1 MSNEMELVVSTDG
14 SALDNPNGPMGWAW
28 ADHRGG
34 DADAGGASN
43 GTNQIGEL
51 CAVLQALRAHR
62 GSRPLVIE
70 SDSQYAINC
79 SSKWVHSWKRKGWK
93 NSQGKPVKNRQLIMA
108 IDEEIRQRKGSVR
121 FVWIK
126 GHAGDR
132 FNEKVDTLARGYAAD
147 ARDGSR
153 QGSLPIEGWQ
163 SLLDSDYAEGLDV
176 PDPVRQEL
184 DGGPTVL
191 DDQGRRRDRMSPSEQ
206 TSLAEDAGESGAA
219 DTAEAMDDVTTMS
232 EAKDTKTPDPVDEEG
247 TDQAYD
253 IDQDQETASE
263 GQVETITD
271 TSDKNPDTSGTGS
284 QARGLQ
290 ATGRVRI
297 TPPPSGSTRFAGQAL
312 HISGRIELD
321 ADIAPDGTVIIDQ
334 APFRLHSIE
343 TRD

>member
-28 ADHRGG
+28 ADHTGG

-79 SSKWVHSWKRKGWK
+79 SSKWVQSWKRKGWK

-108 IDEEIRQRKGSVR
+108 IDEEIRQREGSVR

-132 FNEKVDTLARGYAAD
+132 FNEKVDTLARGYATD

-176 PDPVRQEL
+176 PGPVRQEL

-191 DDQGRRRDRMSPSEQ
+191 DDQGRRRDRMIPSEQ
-206 TSLAEDAGESGAA
+206 ASLVEDADESSAV
-219 DTAEAMDDVTTMS
+219 DTAEAADVTRMT
-232 EAKDTKTPDPVDEEG
+232 ETTENETHDQVDAEG
-247 TDQAYD
+247 TDQAYG
-253 IDQDQETASE
+253 IDQDQEAVPE
-263 GQVETITD
+263 GQAEPTTD
-271 TSDKNPDTSGTGS
+271 PEDKAPDTPRTNS

-290 ATGRVRI
+290 ATGKIRI
-297 TPPPSGSTRFAGQAL
+297 TPPPSGSARFAGNAL

-321 ADIAPDGTVIIDQ
+321 ADIAPDGTVIINQ
-334 APFRLHSIE
+334 APFRLHTIE